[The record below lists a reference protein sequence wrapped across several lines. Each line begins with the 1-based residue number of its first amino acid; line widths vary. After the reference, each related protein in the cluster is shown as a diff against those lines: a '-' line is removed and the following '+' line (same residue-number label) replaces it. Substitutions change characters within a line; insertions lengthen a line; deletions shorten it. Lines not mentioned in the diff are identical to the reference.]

1 MNEDLPLATDE
12 ANEATKQTM
21 NKMRYLVNELD
32 ESNLER
38 IVWIQ
43 SSNFRTIDN
52 PGRVKRRIE
61 I

>member
-21 NKMRYLVNELD
+21 NRMRYLVNELD

-38 IVWIQ
+38 IV
-43 SSNFRTIDN
+43 
-52 PGRVKRRIE
+52 
-61 I
+61 